1 MVTLPA
7 RRYSRRGYRQD
18 RGHEFA
24 RAHIDA
30 ARQLSIEL
38 GGTDQDVKKYFFGL
52 PQTDIQIILD
62 LYEHHHGAKAREY
75 ASRTI
80 EKWKSG
86 RVQMGGQTASR
97 LFNLLPPLMPLQKKY
112 ELITNLWAHCGPSS
126 KKMLRVGLNATMDEI
141 LNQIGQHI
149 EGVVVHYRIPE
160 TLEKRFNWLAAGD
173 SHVKQDLL
181 SYLRNTEKSLVV
193 EDARLRLPIMLEHLR
208 SEQGQNTHRLA
219 QVLTV
224 GKHELEV
231 SLEKTFS
238 GVALVDPP
246 SRITSVSRL
255 QSTGNY
261 RWLWWVIGIAVVLF
275 LMIKK

>member
-1 MVTLPA
+1 MTRRA
-7 RRYSRRGYRQD
+7 RRYSRRSYRED

-24 RAHIDA
+24 RAHIEA

-62 LYEHHHGAKAREY
+62 LYEHHHGAKARAY
-75 ASRTI
+75 ASSTI

-86 RVQMGGQTASR
+86 RVQMGGQTAAR

-126 KKMLRVGLNATMDEI
+126 KKMLRVGLDATIDDI
-141 LNQIGQHI
+141 LDQIRQHI

-160 TLEKRFNWLAAGD
+160 NLEKRFNWLAAGD

-181 SYLRNTEKSLVV
+181 SYLRHTEKSLVV
-193 EDARLRLPIMLEHLR
+193 EGARLQLPIMLEHLR

-219 QVLTV
+219 QVLKV

-231 SLEKTFS
+231 SLEKSFS

-246 SRITSVSRL
+246 SRSTSVSRP
-255 QSTGNY
+255 QSTGGNY
-261 RWLWWVIGIAVVLF
+261 TWLWWVIGIAVALF